1 MMLLLHAILF
11 LGFLGLGSSSNN
23 CFDLKIEYLGN
34 NLGVSQNSSK
44 PGDCQ
49 KLCES
54 NEKCHYWKFGQIF
67 AWDKY
72 LRKCQLM
79 SGVDKAK
86 ASASFISGPKL
97 CDNDFELL
105 TKRYC
110 NMDLDQKRVF
120 LASNEVTATEAEKL
134 LASVR

>member
-1 MMLLLHAILF
+1 
-11 LGFLGLGSSSNN
+11 
-23 CFDLKIEYLGN
+23 
-34 NLGVSQNSSK
+34 
-44 PGDCQ
+44 
-49 KLCES
+49 
-54 NEKCHYWKFGQIF
+54 
-67 AWDKY
+67 
-72 LRKCQLM
+72 M
-79 SGVDKAK
+79 SGVDKAN